1 MRSTSDSAQ
10 HSKPVADADERRGET
25 FLRRWSRRK
34 QKARAQSVPAPAN
47 EPVPAPPAPAP
58 QKVLTDADMPPIDS
72 LTGDSDFSVFMS
84 PGVSETLRRLA
95 LRKLWSLPEF
105 NERCPLDSEW
115 YDCRNLEPLGN
126 VVTHEMREALEREA
140 QKLKDAA
147 VSALRDETERA
158 PGDETPGNADE
169 PTSASETA
177 RAGNGEGNA

>member
-1 MRSTSDSAQ
+1 MRSAADSS
-10 HSKPVADADERRGET
+10 HNPKPLAEADERRDET

-34 QKARAQSVPAPAN
+34 QEARAQSVPAPAN
-47 EPVPAPPAPAP
+47 EAVPAPPAPA
-58 QKVLTDADMPPIDS
+58 IDS
-72 LTGDSDFSVFMS
+72 LTADSDFSVFMS

-147 VSALRDETERA
+147 VSALRDETRVA
-158 PGDETPGNADE
+158 PDEKAPPPGNAGE

-177 RAGNGEGNA
+177 RDENAERDA